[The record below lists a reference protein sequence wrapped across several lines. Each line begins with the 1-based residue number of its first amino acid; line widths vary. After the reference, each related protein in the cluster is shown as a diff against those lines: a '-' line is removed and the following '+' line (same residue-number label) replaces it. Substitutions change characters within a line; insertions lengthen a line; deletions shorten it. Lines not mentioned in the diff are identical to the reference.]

1 MEKLRATVKKGRFV
15 IDTPTTLP
23 DGTVLD
29 LVIDDEGDDLTDAER
44 ARLHA
49 ALERAAEDVK
59 AGRVRSAEEVIE
71 ELRRRR

>member
-29 LVIDDEGDDLTDAER
+29 LVVDDEGDDLTDAER
-44 ARLHA
+44 ERLYA